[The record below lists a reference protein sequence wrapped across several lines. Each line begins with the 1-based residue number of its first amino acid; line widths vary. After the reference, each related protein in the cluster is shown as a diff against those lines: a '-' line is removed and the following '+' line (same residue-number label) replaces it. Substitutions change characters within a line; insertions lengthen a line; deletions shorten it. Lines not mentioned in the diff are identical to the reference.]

1 MRSTPLIIL
10 IIPLLVITLSACSA
24 TETVEVHTGDT
35 DAAPPLEYLNSP
47 GRTDTNPYSNMVV
60 HGDTVYLAGAIGR
73 DPETGEVPEDVEEEI
88 RIVLDSMKDRL
99 ERVGMSMN
107 DLVTVQVFCPD
118 LTLYDTFN
126 DIYRTYFDG
135 HFPARAFIGSGPLL
149 SDGRFEGLGTAIR
162 Q

>member
-1 MRSTPLIIL
+1 MRSAPLTIL
-10 IIPLLVITLSACSA
+10 LIPLLVITLSACS
-24 TETVEVHTGDT
+24 EIHIGDT
-35 DAAPPLEYLNSP
+35 DAAPALEYLNNP

-88 RIVLDSMKDRL
+88 RIVLDSMKGRL

-126 DIYRTYFDG
+126 NIYRTYFDG

-149 SDGRFEGLGTAIR
+149 SDGRFEVLGTAIR

>member
-1 MRSTPLIIL
+1 MRSAPLTIL
-10 IIPLLVITLSACSA
+10 LIPLLVITLSACSE
-24 TETVEVHTGDT
+24 TEIQEIHTGDT
-35 DAAPPLEYLNSP
+35 DAAPALEYLNNP

-88 RIVLDSMKDRL
+88 RIVLDSMKGRL

-126 DIYRTYFDG
+126 NI
-135 HFPARAFIGSGPLL
+135 
-149 SDGRFEGLGTAIR
+149 
-162 Q
+162 